1 MPLSDHVP
9 FHHLRHPDGAI
20 ILEVIATSYL
30 QKTEQFTKPLPTVVT
45 TLCYAGA
52 FYFLSISL
60 KTLPVSIA
68 YAIWSGLGIVL
79 IAAVGWIVF
88 KQKLDT
94 PAIIGLGFIIIGVVI
109 VNGFSKSVA
118 H

>member
-1 MPLSDHVP
+1 MSP
-9 FHHLRHPDGAI
+9 FITYGTLMAAI

-45 TLCYAGA
+45 ALCYAGA

-79 IAAVGWIVF
+79 IAAVGWIFF
-88 KQKLDT
+88 KQKLDA
-94 PAIIGLGFIIIGVVI
+94 PAIIGLAFIIVGVVI
-109 VNGFSKSVA
+109 VNGFSKSIA

>member
-1 MPLSDHVP
+1 MSSLITYST
-9 FHHLRHPDGAI
+9 LLAAI
-20 ILEVIATSYL
+20 VLEVIATSFL
-30 QKTEQFTKPLPTVVT
+30 QKTEQFTKLVPTLIT
-45 TLCYAGA
+45 GLGYAGA
-52 FYFLSISL
+52 FYCLSIAL

-79 IAAVGWIVF
+79 IAAVGWIFF

-94 PAIIGLGFIIIGVVI
+94 PAIIGLAFIIIGVVI
-109 VNGFSKSVA
+109 VNGFSKSIA